1 MRWNAFKKEKCKKIL
16 KCQRRPL
23 LAGSRLTLRTFSR
36 SLEPNIWIHW
46 KHSFS
51 KTMSKI
57 PTIRLMVALGHTQN
71 VSLPKCR
78 FNANWH
84 KVPIAMT
91 RQYFLN
97 IQLQEFHKWS
107 DPQRTFEVWNSR
119 CDNITLEMWRVL
131 DFADQCVSLGGGAV
145 ISRLLVQENLATC
158 ADWAVY

>member
-1 MRWNAFKKEKCKKIL
+1 MKRIKKMKRQKIL
-16 KCQRRPL
+16 KCQSRPL
-23 LAGSRLTLRTFSR
+23 LAGSRLTLRTFAM
-36 SLEPNIWIHW
+36 SLESNIWIRW

-57 PTIRLMVALGHTQN
+57 PTIRLMVALGNTQN
-71 VSLPKCR
+71 VRLPKCR

-119 CDNITLEMWRVL
+119 SDNITLEMWRVL

-145 ISRLLVQENLATC
+145 ISRLLVQENTASG
-158 ADWAVY
+158 ANGPVY